1 MVATLHSGTD
11 LLTEDQRLIALGRV
25 QILRAYR
32 EKDVPPAR
40 TAQEHDLSLCT
51 PGRWTAKDRRLG
63 LRGRRR
69 KFRAGKDKR
78 RVLPTL
84 QRSIEGLVMRNLD
97 QVISAV
103 VEVECET
110 LAIGTG

>member
-1 MVATLHSGTD
+1 MMTTPHSGTD
-11 LLTEDQRLIALGRV
+11 CPTEDQRLIALGRV

-32 EKDVPPAR
+32 EEDVPPAR
-40 TAQEHDLSLCT
+40 TAQGHDLSPCT
-51 PGRWTAKDRRLG
+51 PGRWDAKDRPLG

-69 KFRAGKDKR
+69 KRRAGKDQR

-84 QRSIEGLVMRNLD
+84 QRYIEGLVMRDPD
-97 QVISAV
+97 QVIPAV